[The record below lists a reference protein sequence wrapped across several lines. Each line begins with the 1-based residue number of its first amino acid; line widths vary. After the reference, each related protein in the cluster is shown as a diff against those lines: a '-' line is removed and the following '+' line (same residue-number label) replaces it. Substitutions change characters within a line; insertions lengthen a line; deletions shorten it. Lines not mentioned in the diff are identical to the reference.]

1 MGINL
6 SNPFGVGGVKNNIF
20 IQPKQTSFGSLVT
33 YPQDTFQNNSLT
45 KYTTEEYLKYAI
57 ASNPK
62 IREILKEIKANGE
75 LNIKELKDL
84 SNGHCKDTQEIVTGM
99 LEYLPLGL
107 KQHVNVKSLKDAA
120 FLHDI
125 GKVLIPKEILNK
137 PGGLDKKEVEIMHRH
152 SELSYEI
159 LKNSDID
166 TRTLHLIK
174 YHHQNASHTGYPKV
188 KSDFFAD
195 INLQI
200 LNIADKYSALTEKR
214 TYKESYD
221 KDSALAIIYRDVIAG
236 NIHPFVYKA
245 LHNSVTEQKN
255 EQTKT
260 FLNLTKNS

>member
-6 SNPFGVGGVKNNIF
+6 TNPFGVGGIKNNIF
-20 IQPKQTSFGSLVT
+20 IQPKQPSFGTLVT
-33 YPQDTFQNNSLT
+33 YPQDTFKSNSLT

-62 IREILKEIKANGE
+62 IREILKEMNHTGE
-75 LNIKELKDL
+75 LNLKELNDL
-84 SNGHCKDTQEIVTGM
+84 SNGHSKDTQNIVTGM
-99 LEYLPLGL
+99 LEHLPLGL
-107 KQHVNVKSLKDAA
+107 KQHTNVKSLKDAA

-137 PGGLDKKEVEIMHRH
+137 EGGLDKKEIEIMHRH

-166 TRTLHLIK
+166 TRTLNLVK

-188 KSDFFAD
+188 KPDFFAD

-200 LNIADKYSALTEKR
+200 LNVADKYSALTEKR
-214 TYKESYD
+214 TYKEGYD
-221 KDSALAIIYRDVIAG
+221 KDTALAIIYKDVIAG
-236 NIHPFVYKA
+236 NVHPFVYKS
-245 LHNSVTEQKN
+245 LYNYVTEKK
-255 EQTKT
+255 QTT
-260 FLNLTKNS
+260 NTLLNVTRNS